1 MASYNIV
8 RYGQRTQKSILAK
21 IGLAG
26 CLNISYEI
34 GNDVDRVSGLLGKL
48 TTW

>member
-1 MASYNIV
+1 MTSYNTV
-8 RYGQRTQKSILAK
+8 WYGQRTQRGILAD